1 MSKKKDR
8 NLYRSATCKL
18 NKSGYWICKSSKPDI
33 EGAEEESPGRA
44 IESFKNELTDY
55 FVKEWNYT
63 GEILLYE
70 QKNQAKDGT
79 IETISEDAILL
90 SVEPEDLQI
99 KLVYQIKS
107 NINRSLTDFESQEA
121 EA

>member
-8 NLYRSATCKL
+8 NLYRSATCKM
-18 NKSGYWICKSSKPDI
+18 NKDGYWICKSSKPDI

-79 IETISEDAILL
+79 IETISEDAIML

-107 NINRSLTDFESQEA
+107 GVNHSLSDFDVQVA
-121 EA
+121 EV

>member
-33 EGAEEESPGRA
+33 EGAEEETYKRA

-79 IETISEDAILL
+79 IETISEDAIML

-107 NINRSLTDFESQEA
+107 GVNHSLSDFDVQVA
-121 EA
+121 EV